1 MKSRIGPFLTESPV
15 GRMIIGRSAI
25 PRGKDTATVKLVRA
39 IEEKNEALR
48 VRDIAQILGVSVQQ
62 IYKLA
67 AKGQIPSFRIANSV
81 RFDPQEFAGW
91 LRDKYPSSRVS
102 SADRIAR
109 SA

>member
-1 MKSRIGPFLTESPV
+1 
-15 GRMIIGRSAI
+15 
-25 PRGKDTATVKLVRA
+25 VKLVRV

-48 VRDIAQILGVSVQQ
+48 VRDIAQILGVSIQQ
-62 IYKLA
+62 IYKMA

-91 LRDKYPSSRVS
+91 LRDKYPASRVRPI
-102 SADRIAR
+102 DRIAR